1 MTSLCEAFMG
11 IWFVCSIFAL
21 LGFAAESENKNIS
34 IAKSLKRFIADIFSD
49 KNWFGVLLSTIIC
62 ILLVPVYLYIL
73 IIGLVYVIG
82 KVFIYIWKLGIKN

>member
-1 MTSLCEAFMG
+1 MG

-21 LGFAAESENKNIS
+21 LGFVVKSDNKNIS
-34 IAKSLKRFIADIFSD
+34 IAKSLKRFIVGIFSG
-49 KNWFGVLLSTIIC
+49 KNWFGVLLSTVIC

-73 IIGLVYVIG
+73 IIGLGYIIG